1 MAQKQTELPHGFT
14 LQDRKKITM
23 SGVSDV
29 QTFDE
34 KQVII
39 RTTQGKLVIRGSGL
53 HVDQLSLETGDLQL
67 SGHIDTMEYTES
79 EGGFLRRIFQ

>member
-1 MAQKQTELPHGFT
+1 MAQKQAELPHGLT

-23 SGVSDV
+23 SGVNDV

-34 KQVII
+34 KQVIVL
-39 RTTQGKLVIRGSGL
+39 TTQGRLVIRGSGL

-67 SGHIDTMEYTES
+67 SGHIDTMEYTENGDS
-79 EGGFLRRIFQ
+79 LLRRIFQ

>member
-1 MAQKQTELPHGFT
+1 MAQKQPELPHGFT

-34 KQVII
+34 KQVIVL
-39 RTTQGKLVIRGSGL
+39 TTQGRLVIRGSGL

-67 SGHIDTMEYTES
+67 SGHIDTMEYTEN
-79 EGGFLRRIFQ
+79 GGSLWKRIFQ

>member
-1 MAQKQTELPHGFT
+1 MAQKQPELPHGFT

-34 KQVII
+34 KQVIVL
-39 RTTQGKLVIRGSGL
+39 TTQGRLVIRGSGL
-53 HVDQLSLETGDLQL
+53 HVDQLSLETGDLQI
-67 SGHIDTMEYTES
+67 SGQIDTMEYTEN
-79 EGGFLRRIFQ
+79 GGSLWKRIFQ

>member
-1 MAQKQTELPHGFT
+1 MAQKQPELPHGFT

-34 KQVII
+34 KQVIVL
-39 RTTQGKLVIRGSGL
+39 TTQGRLIIRGSGL

-67 SGHIDTMEYTES
+67 SGQIDTMEYTEN
-79 EGGFLRRIFQ
+79 GGSLWKRIFQ